1 MDREL
6 RELHR
11 GAREERKRLTP
22 DPEPCE
28 PPRDDD
34 VTRCDWVGCDAE
46 ATGTRHTLNGV
57 YMDVC
62 DEHAEPPSRY

>member
-34 VTRCDWVGCDAE
+34 TETCDFNGCDQQAV
-46 ATGTRHTLNGV
+46 RKPHTLNGV

-62 DEHAEPPSRY
+62 RDHRAPPSRY